1 MTQVKSARLFASG
14 QKIEFVQDKFRVRF
28 TGLPAEAP
36 DNPVTTLAIECDSE
50 PTQDN
55 IFVRKE
61 KPREGV

>member
-1 MTQVKSARLFASG
+1 MRAKSG
-14 QKIEFVQDKFRVRF
+14 QRACQPTQISCLE
-28 TGLPAEAP
+28 TPPNMCLPAEAP
-36 DNPVTTLAIECDSE
+36 DHPVTTIALECDSE